1 MNVEMCEGQL
11 LGVERRKAVIRAM
24 AGARVGVLSWVE
36 VSFSSQES
44 VNGYSFE

>member
-11 LGVERRKAVIRAM
+11 LGMERCK
-24 AGARVGVLSWVE
+24 AGARVGVLSQVE